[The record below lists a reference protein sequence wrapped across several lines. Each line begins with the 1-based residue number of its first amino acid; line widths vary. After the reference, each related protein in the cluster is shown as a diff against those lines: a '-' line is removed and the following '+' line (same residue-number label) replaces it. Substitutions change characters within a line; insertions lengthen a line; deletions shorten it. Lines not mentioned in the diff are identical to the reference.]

1 MRIDGT
7 KFLLL
12 LKKEILLV
20 LRDKSVL
27 FANLILPLLLGP
39 LIIILFS
46 DITKLD
52 DLKKQKSQDAPLVIT
67 YQGQAESSF
76 IDHLEKTLEMPLS
89 VLENAPS
96 DEEQLQLYLIYEQI
110 APHLRNRENT
120 IHDLNGTEI
129 DVIDAITQISHA
141 KEKLFTQ
148 TKLHLVFVDRA
159 DQTKSIIV
167 LYEKSDNDSSRAFK
181 LIDPLL
187 KEYKDNRVNFALSEK
202 MVTMAEIIPLSIET
216 MNLFD
221 KKSLINIIGLII
233 GIVIVFLLILSTY
246 TPSFGMT
253 IGERDQQTYKTIL
266 MNPVTLTEIF
276 LSKFICLTL
285 LGIFS
290 LIPYLIQY
298 LLFSLFI
305 DSALFLINEIL
316 SFGGFRFLWFILLL
330 VSINFIVSALT
341 FFFSSFARTQGQ
353 AQVFLSTLM
362 LLLIVPV
369 AAGAYLN
376 LELNFLTSFIPVT
389 NFTLSLG
396 NLFSESPAYLSLI
409 NVLVTNTILS
419 LLIFRISV
427 SSFSV
432 QWKGSSDSKG
442 LSDLLNFKNRK
453 TLTLV
458 PGHAYMAF
466 ALVFLG
472 LLYVRLINDE
482 KVEFLGAIIPSL
494 IMLVVGLFIL
504 WYSQLKLRD
513 ILRLPSMNQLGF
525 DAVFSFVVALSSALI
540 LIFVAKDKLELW
552 GPISFALP
560 IETFLYAL
568 ITAIAIEF
576 FFRALLYKA
585 LRTSYHF
592 LPAAFLCAAATA
604 VTTLSSAQM
613 PWTFA
618 GAIALAFI
626 YEKRGFLSCLFTHF
640 FFKLTLI
647 LYSLL

>member
-1 MRIDGT
+1 MNIDGA
-7 KFLLL
+7 KFYLL

-46 DITKLD
+46 DLTKLD
-52 DLKKQKSQDAPLVIT
+52 ELKKQKAQNKPFSIT
-67 YQGQAESSF
+67 YQGQADPILIE
-76 IDHLEKTLEMPLS
+76 HLKETLEMPISL
-89 VLENAPS
+89 LQDHPS
-96 DEEQLQLYLIYEQI
+96 DEDQLQLFLLYKQI
-110 APHLRNRENT
+110 APSLRNSERT
-120 IHDLNGTEI
+120 ILDLNGEKVRI
-129 DVIDAITQISHA
+129 IDAIAQISRA
-141 KEKLFTQ
+141 KNTILSK
-148 TKLHLVFVDRA
+148 TKLHLVFADRE
-159 DQTKSIIV
+159 DNTKSIIV
-167 LYEKSDNDSSRAFK
+167 LYEKGDEDSTRAFK
-181 LIDPLL
+181 RLDPILE
-187 KEYKDNRVNFALSEK
+187 EYKDNQVIFALKEK
-202 MVTMAEIIPLSIET
+202 MVTMAEIIPLSVET

-221 KKSLINIIGLII
+221 LKSLINIIGLII

-253 IGERDQQTYKTIL
+253 IGERDHQTYKTIL

-298 LLFSLFI
+298 ILFSLLM
-305 DSALFLINEIL
+305 DSPLFLINDIL
-316 SFGGFRFLWFILLL
+316 SFGGFRFVWFILLL
-330 VSINFIVSALT
+330 ISINFIVSALT

-362 LLLIVPV
+362 ILLILPV

-376 LELNFLTSFIPVT
+376 LELNLLTSLIPVT

-396 NLFSESPAYLSLI
+396 NLFSENPAYLPLI
-409 NVLVTNTILS
+409 NVLLTNTILS

-453 TLTLV
+453 TRTLV
-458 PGHAYMAF
+458 PGHAYLSF

-472 LLYVRLINDE
+472 LIYLKLIYGDNLNYIILYTPGLV
-482 KVEFLGAIIPSL
+482 F
-494 IMLVVGLFIL
+494 IMIGLSVL
-504 WYSQLKLRD
+504 WYSQLKLRE
-513 ILRLPSMNQLGF
+513 ILKINKQDSVLKEGASTLLLAIIGAGVWIVLGPPQKALFPPINDLSLFEQLLY
-525 DAVFSFVVALSSALI
+525 VIFSV
-540 LIFVAKDKLELW
+540 
-552 GPISFALP
+552 
-560 IETFLYAL
+560 
-568 ITAIAIEF
+568 IAIEF
-576 FFRALLYKA
+576 FFRSILYQA

-592 LPAAFLCAAATA
+592 LPAILLTAAATA
-604 VTTLSSAQM
+604 VTTLSSTQI

-618 GAIALAFI
+618 GAVVLAFV
-626 YEKRGFLSCLFTHF
+626 YEKRGFLSCLLTHF
-640 FFKLTLI
+640 FFKLSLIVYTL
-647 LYSLL
+647 L